1 MVRVRV
7 SLKLEAGWDFFSRRI
22 EWRPRQIVLIHFLE
36 CYKNA
41 ISSGKKNKQTKK
53 LQEPAWKFIEKHMK
67 IHRTK
72 VPSPAT
78 KEDKCCFVVSSWL
91 RSHSPSHSRA
101 TTYILLQ
108 SAMVCYYKVRQL
120 FYYKVRQVFQ
130 SATIITKCDRTVHPC
145 YRYLDHLSHEYLIK
159 YAYFV
164 SMILKIELQM

>member
-1 MVRVRV
+1 ME
-7 SLKLEAGWDFFSRRI
+7 LKYLDQLR
-22 EWRPRQIVLIHFLE
+22 
-36 CYKNA
+36 
-41 ISSGKKNKQTKK
+41 KKT
-53 LQEPAWKFIEKHMK
+53 
-67 IHRTK
+67 
-72 VPSPAT
+72 S
-78 KEDKCCFVVSSWL
+78 VVSSWL

-130 SATIITKCDRTVHPC
+130 SATIITKCDRTVHPG